1 MGMLSIW
8 ETGSFHRRPQV
19 VVVGAGLVGCF
30 TALFHKRAMPHHHVL
45 LLEQGAF
52 PAGASVKNA
61 GFACFGSPSELVA
74 DIAAEGLEAALA
86 RVEQRWLGLRE
97 LRQELGDEAIGFAAD
112 GGHEIFAAH
121 DPLYTQVCEAFD
133 GLNDALR
140 PLLGTTA
147 YAWDDSRIAGLGLAG
162 VQHLAHTT
170 LEGALDS
177 GKLVSTLLRKCSSEG
192 VLFRPNCHV
201 AEVQE
206 QHGHVELVLASG
218 ERLTADRV
226 VLATNG
232 YTKALRPE
240 LDVVPAR
247 GQVVLTDPVPGLRL
261 KGCFHH
267 DAGFYYFRELNGAVL
282 LGGGRNLDIAGETTA
297 DEGTS
302 PVVQDALERLLRDV
316 ILPGQPFRI
325 AQRWSGIMAFGSRSK
340 TPLVERISERVVVAA
355 RLGGMGVAIGI
366 RVARRAAALL
376 D

>member
-1 MGMLSIW
+1 
-8 ETGSFHRRPQV
+8 
-19 VVVGAGLVGCF
+19 
-30 TALFHKRAMPHHHVL
+30 
-45 LLEQGAF
+45 
-52 PAGASVKNA
+52 
-61 GFACFGSPSELVA
+61 
-74 DIAAEGLEAALA
+74 
-86 RVEQRWLGLRE
+86 
-97 LRQELGDEAIGFAAD
+97 
-112 GGHEIFAAH
+112 
-121 DPLYTQVCEAFD
+121 
-133 GLNDALR
+133 LR
-140 PLLGTTA
+140 PG
-147 YAWDDSRIAGLGLAG
+147 
-162 VQHLAHTT
+162 
-170 LEGALDS
+170 
-177 GKLVSTLLRKCSSEG
+177 
-192 VLFRPNCHV
+192 
-201 AEVQE
+201 
-206 QHGHVELVLASG
+206 
-218 ERLTADRV
+218 
-226 VLATNG
+226 
-232 YTKALRPE
+232 

-302 PVVQDALERLLRDV
+302 PVVQDALERMLRDV